1 MSVIQLSA
9 RELQNKLAGDV
20 KPLLLDVR
28 EPDEFQ
34 YTRIDG
40 SKLIPLGQIAQR
52 INEIDSTDGC
62 VIICHHG
69 IRSQQVAAYLVRAG
83 LTDIYNL
90 SGGIEAWSVD
100 CDNTVLR
107 Y

>member
-28 EPDEFQ
+28 EPDEFEF
-34 YTRIDG
+34 THIAG
-40 SKLIPLGQIAQR
+40 SKLIPLNLITQR
-52 INEIDSTDGC
+52 MSEIDSSEGC
-62 VIICHHG
+62 VVICHHG
-69 IRSQQVAAYLVRAG
+69 IRSQQAAAYLVRAG
-83 LTDIYNL
+83 LSNIYNL
-90 SGGIEAWSVD
+90 SGGIEAWSMD

>member
-1 MSVIQLSA
+1 MPVIQLSA
-9 RELQNKLAGDV
+9 KDLQKKLASDV

-34 YTRIDG
+34 YTCIEG
-40 SKLIPLGQIAQR
+40 SQLIPIGQISQR
-52 INEIDSTDGC
+52 MNEIDSTNGC
-62 VIICHHG
+62 VVICHHG

-83 LTDIYNL
+83 LSDIYNL

-100 CDNTVLR
+100 CDSSVLR

>member
-9 RELQNKLAGDV
+9 RDLQNKLACDI

-40 SKLIPLGQIAQR
+40 TKLIPLGQIAQR
-52 INEIDSTDGC
+52 MNEIDSTDGC

-100 CDNTVLR
+100 CDSTVLR

>member
-9 RELQNKLAGDV
+9 IELQKKLAGDV

-28 EPDEFQ
+28 ELNEFQ
-34 YTRIDG
+34 YTRIEG
-40 SKLIPLGQIAQR
+40 SKLIPMGEIAQR

-69 IRSQQVAAYLVRAG
+69 IRSQQVAAYLVQAG
-83 LTDIYNL
+83 LDDIYNL
-90 SGGIEAWSVD
+90 SGGIEAWSED
-100 CDNTVLR
+100 CDDTVLR